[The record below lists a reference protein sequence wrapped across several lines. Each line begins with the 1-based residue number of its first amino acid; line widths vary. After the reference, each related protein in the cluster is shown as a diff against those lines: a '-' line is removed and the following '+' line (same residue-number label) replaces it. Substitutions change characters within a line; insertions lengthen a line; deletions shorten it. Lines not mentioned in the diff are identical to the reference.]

1 MCVACAVLIDMC
13 PCTNM
18 LTHCMQGVKQEQ
30 DVPPPA
36 TYEDVGMAGKVDKSH
51 DIQLTSN
58 EAYGPLHKTNI
69 LTTPNAAYGQVQL

>member
-1 MCVACAVLIDMC
+1 MHVPICKHAHPL
-13 PCTNM
+13 
-18 LTHCMQGVKQEQ
+18 QRVKQKQ

-36 TYEDVGMAGKVDKSH
+36 TYEDVGMAGEVDKSH